1 MKSFNFKKKVLALVI
16 TGATLLT
23 SVPVFAYGPSTMYT
37 PPASVPSY
45 GVLSPR
51 TIQLTHSNSNNG
63 KMYTTFEETSNG
75 IPTFPIF
82 ESTDEGKTWTKVG
95 DVNDTQNG
103 WGMMNCPQL
112 LEMSQTIGNL
122 TEGTL
127 IAVGNS
133 CPSDKSATRMDMY
146 KSTDL
151 GRTWTFVSRVATGGA
166 NSMYTHSAI
175 WEPFLLV
182 ANNRLIC
189 YISDERDIN
198 HDQKIVHYDTTD
210 GINWN
215 EPVDDVVWSDSK
227 TRPGMPVVAKLSNGN
242 YIMTYE
248 VVGLSGVPCN
258 YKITSD
264 PENWNATDK
273 GTTFAKG
280 GSPYVTVL
288 SDGRIAAQSY
298 GSSDILVNTKNDGTG
313 IWTNMGTP
321 IGAAYNRELLQLAN
335 GRLFIVNG
343 GGFVAP
349 KHNSITYAD
358 MYVPSVTESYK
369 LVNVNSGKALG
380 ILGGAT
386 ADGTQAVQWTSNGSS
401 DQMWQK
407 IDLTGGYTKLVDV
420 KTSKVLGVWQG
431 SISDGANVVQWNDTG
446 ASDQQWTFVQVGNYY
461 KIVNRNSGKC
471 LGVYQGSKEDGANL
485 VQQTDNGL
493 NDQLWML
500 VAN

>member
-1 MKSFNFKKKVLALVI
+1 MKKFNFKKKVLALVI
-16 TGATLLT
+16 AGATLLT
-23 SVPVFAYGPSTMYT
+23 SVPAFAYGPSTMYT
-37 PPASVPSY
+37 PPASAPSY

-51 TIQLTHSNSNNG
+51 TIQLTHSGLNNG

-75 IPTFPIF
+75 TPTFPIF
-82 ESTDEGKTWTKVG
+82 ESIDNGQSWTKVG
-95 DVNDTQNG
+95 NVNDTQNG

-112 LEMSQTIGNL
+112 FEMPETIGDL
-122 TEGTL
+122 SEGTL

-146 KSTDL
+146 KSTDF
-151 GRTWTFVSRVATGGA
+151 GRTWTFVSRIATGGA
-166 NSMYTHSAI
+166 NSMNTHSAI
-175 WEPFLLV
+175 WEPFLIV
-182 ANNRLIC
+182 ANNKLIC

-198 HDQKIVHYDTTD
+198 HSQKIDHYTTTD
-210 GINWN
+210 GVNWN
-215 EPVDDVVWSDSK
+215 GPIDDVVWSDST
-227 TRPGMPVVAKLSNGN
+227 TRLGMPVVAKLSNGN

-248 VVGLSGVPCN
+248 VAGLSGMPCN

-264 PENWNATDK
+264 PENWNPTNK
-273 GTTFAKG
+273 GTTLAKG

-288 SDGRIAAQSY
+288 SDGRIIAQSY
-298 GSSDILVNTKNDGTG
+298 GSSDILVNTKNDGSG
-313 IWTNMGTP
+313 SWMNMGAP

-358 MYVPSVTESYK
+358 MYVPSATGSYK
-369 LVNVNSGKALG
+369 LVNVNSGKVLG

-386 ADGTQAVQWTSNGSS
+386 ADGTQSVQWTSNGSY

-431 SISDGANVVQWNDTG
+431 STSDGANVVQWNDTG
-446 ASDQQWTFVQVGNYY
+446 ASDQQWIFVQAGNYY

-471 LGVYQGSKEDGANL
+471 LGVYQSLTSDGANL
-485 VQQTDNGL
+485 VQQIDNGS
-493 NDQLWML
+493 NDQLWQL